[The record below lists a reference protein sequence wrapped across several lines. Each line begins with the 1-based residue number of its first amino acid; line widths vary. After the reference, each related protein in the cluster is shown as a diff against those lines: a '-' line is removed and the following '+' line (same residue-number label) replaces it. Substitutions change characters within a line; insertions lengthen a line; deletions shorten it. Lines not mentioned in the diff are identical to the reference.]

1 MVKKVLT
8 ENEIGTILL
17 EAAFEVHSRLGP
29 GLLESAYKKCMVYE
43 LNEMKLKTVEEVQLP
58 LNYKGMELN
67 CGYRI
72 DLLVEDKVIVE
83 LKTVDKLNDV
93 HLAQLLTYL
102 RLTNNKLGYLLNF
115 KSSKMKYGIKRVVNK
130 L

>member
-1 MVKKVLT
+1 
-8 ENEIGTILL
+8 
-17 EAAFEVHSRLGP
+17 
-29 GLLESAYKKCMVYE
+29 
-43 LNEMKLKTVEEVQLP
+43 MKLKTVEEVQLP

-72 DLLVEDKVIVE
+72 DLLVEDKIIVE
-83 LKTVDKLNDV
+83 LKTVDKFNDV